1 MLISN
6 CGEVVC
12 DEERMTNLLQQQFSS
27 VFSDPSAPEIKT
39 PEFEQPEITYN
50 MTEDMFTI
58 TRGDIV
64 SAISNIKNDSAA
76 GPDELPAILLKR
88 CAESMSEP
96 IQLLWQESFRK
107 GVVPDFY
114 KKSHIIIIVIMDG
127 IDKYLAGLTTTA

>member
-50 MTEDMFTI
+50 MTENMFTI

-64 SAISNIKNDSAA
+64 FLTSDSH
-76 GPDELPAILLKR
+76 L
-88 CAESMSEP
+88 
-96 IQLLWQESFRK
+96 
-107 GVVPDFY
+107 
-114 KKSHIIIIVIMDG
+114 
-127 IDKYLAGLTTTA
+127 